1 MDSLVWVVGAAAIV
15 LFAIAMVVWR
25 PRHQP

>member
-25 PRHQP
+25 PRQQP